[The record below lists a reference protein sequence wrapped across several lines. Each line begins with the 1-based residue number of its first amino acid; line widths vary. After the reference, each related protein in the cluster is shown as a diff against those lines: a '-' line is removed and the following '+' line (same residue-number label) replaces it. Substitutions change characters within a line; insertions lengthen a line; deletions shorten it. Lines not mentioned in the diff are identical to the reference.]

1 LKEYDVIIVDGSS
14 YLFRAYHALPGLTNR
29 KGEPTGAIY
38 GVINMLMK
46 LQRAYESQY
55 FIVVFDAPG
64 KNFRHDI
71 FVDYKANRASMPED
85 LKVQIKPLHTI
96 IQHLGLPI
104 LTESGVEADDVI
116 ATLAKR
122 AESDGMKVLVST
134 GDKDLAQLVTDQVH
148 LLNTMND
155 YKMDLQGVIDK
166 FGIRADQV
174 LDYLTLIGDSSD
186 NIPGIQKVG
195 PKTAVKWLT
204 QYENMDNIL
213 KHCHEIKGVV
223 GRNLVDQKDQI
234 PWVQDLI
241 RLKDDMSL
249 NHDWSEFVAKSP
261 DQNDLVDLFK
271 QLDFNKWAREIESE
285 KRPVELRP
293 VTQWSQVSQKF
304 TCQNA
309 ILLQID
315 QQWVILSDQI
325 ILASDSDDIFKDHT
339 YTFFDAKS
347 VFKNIGIQAVFE
359 DLTLMQY
366 CVHSSVKTE
375 SLEPWLEKVLG
386 QNLSDDAKAV
396 IQDGQLTQQGLSE
409 LANVLFELKNQL
421 EGSLQSQIVIYE
433 QEKQVLKVILDIE
446 RTGVCLDTAA
456 LGQLDQQWEKKQ
468 SQIQSRVFEQSN
480 QQFNLD
486 SPKQLRS
493 ILFEQMQLPVLEKTS
508 TGAPST
514 SESVLSQLA
523 KKHTIASD
531 ILSWRMYA
539 KLRST
544 YTQSLINAVNEDTGR
559 IYAEFVQNG
568 TNTGRL
574 SSRHPNLQNIPIKT
588 HEGRKIRT
596 CFVASPGK
604 KLLAV
609 DYSQI
614 ELRLIAHLANDQEM
628 IKALSSGQ
636 DIHSQVASSVFDVP
650 IDQVTEVERRKAKA
664 INFGLIYGI
673 SPFGLSKNLDI
684 DMSEAKIIIARYF
697 ESFSSIQ
704 SFMQSCIEQAR
715 VNGHVLTPGGR
726 KIDIN
731 GIHEKHAIR
740 RQAAERV
747 AINAPV
753 QGMAAD
759 LMKQAMLDI
768 DQKLLSQ
775 KDDIRLILQVH
786 DELVFEVESEKAA
799 AYSKEI
805 VNIMEN
811 VAQLNVPLIA
821 VAGIGDNWD
830 EAH

>member
-1 LKEYDVIIVDGSS
+1 MKEYDVIIVDGSS

-46 LQRAYESQY
+46 LQRTYESQY

-64 KNFRHDI
+64 KNFRHEI
-71 FVDYKANRASMPED
+71 FVDYKANRVSMPDD

-104 LTESGVEADDVI
+104 LIEAGVEADDVI
-116 ATLAKR
+116 ASLAKK
-122 AESDGMKVLVST
+122 AESSGMRVLIST

-148 LLNTMND
+148 LLNTMTD
-155 YKMDLQGVIDK
+155 YKMDPQGVIDK
-166 FGIRADQV
+166 FGIRANQV

-204 QYENMDNIL
+204 QYDTLEGIL
-213 KHCHEIKGVV
+213 AHSDSIKGVV

-249 NHDWSEFVAKSP
+249 DHDWSEFVARSP

-285 KRPVELRP
+285 KRPVELRS
-293 VTQWSQVSQKF
+293 VTQWAQVEQVF
-304 TCQNA
+304 TCDNA
-309 ILLQID
+309 ILLQVE

-325 ILASDSDDIFKDHT
+325 ILASGHEDIFQDHT
-339 YTFFDAKS
+339 YTFLDSKS
-347 VFKNIGIQAVFE
+347 IFKQVGVQNTFE

-375 SLEPWLEKVLG
+375 SLESWLQQVMG
-386 QNLSDDAKAV
+386 QSLSDDAKAV
-396 IQDGQLTQQGLSE
+396 LQLGQMTQQGLSE
-409 LANVLFELKNQL
+409 LAGTLFGLKKQL
-421 EGSLQSQIVIYE
+421 AEALKQQSVIY
-433 QEKQVLKVILDIE
+433 QKEKQLLDVILNME
-446 RTGVCLDTAA
+446 KAGVLLDTVA
-456 LGQLDQQWEKKQ
+456 LQGLDQQWEKAQ
-468 SQIQSRVFEQSN
+468 SQIQTRVFEQSG
-480 QQFNLD
+480 QPFNLD
-486 SPKQLRS
+486 SPKQLRR
-493 ILFEQMQLPVLEKTS
+493 ILFEKLQLPVLEKTAA
-508 TGAPST
+508 GAAST

-523 KKHTIASD
+523 KDHAIAND

-544 YTQSLINAVNEDTGR
+544 YTHSLINAVSAKSGR
-559 IYAEFVQNG
+559 VHAEFLQNG

-574 SSRHPNLQNIPIKT
+574 SSRQPNLQNIPIKT
-588 HEGRKIRT
+588 QEGRKIRT

-628 IKALSSGQ
+628 IDALKSGQ
-636 DIHSQVASSVFDVP
+636 DIHTQVASSVFSIA
-650 IDQVTEVERRKAKA
+650 IDQVTQAQRRKAKA
-664 INFGLIYGI
+664 VNFGLIYGI
-673 SPFGLSKNLDI
+673 SPYGLSKNLDI
-684 DMSEAKIIIARYF
+684 DMSEAKDIIGKYF
-697 ESFSSIQ
+697 ERFSNIQ
-704 SFMQSCIEQAR
+704 CFMKSCIDQAHAQ
-715 VNGHVLTPGGR
+715 GHVVTPSGR

-759 LMKQAMLDI
+759 IMKQAMLDI
-768 DQKLLSQ
+768 NQKLLTQ
-775 KDDIRLILQVH
+775 HPEIALISQVH
-786 DELVFEVESEKAA
+786 DELVFEVLKENVE
-799 AYSKEI
+799 AYAQEI
-805 VNIMEN
+805 VHIMQN
-811 VAQLNVPLIA
+811 VTQLKVPLIA